1 MAGLEDSSSKNPG
14 FAERLLS
21 GNRDGRFGHI
31 LLKNSINM
39 PRSLAEILVS
49 EAIEI

>member
-21 GNRDGRFGHI
+21 GNRDGRFGHRPACGNLPANNQKT
-31 LLKNSINM
+31 LLRRTIQ
-39 PRSLAEILVS
+39 
-49 EAIEI
+49 IE